1 MNYIDIL
8 PIVYPLAKHA
18 RRHDGACL
26 GAIGKKNTRDPVLV
40 KSQRYREN
48 SGRMVYSGFV
58 LNGLCGFT
66 I

>member
-48 SGRMVYSGFV
+48 SLFRICVERPVRFHNMICS
-58 LNGLCGFT
+58 
-66 I
+66 

>member
-1 MNYIDIL
+1 MNHIDIL

-40 KSQRYREN
+40 KSQRVNAINESTN
-48 SGRMVYSGFV
+48 DIGRMVYFQ
-58 LNGLCGFT
+58 NC
-66 I
+66 